1 MDARQSL
8 ARSLRPLAQGVT
20 CAMDGGA
27 AFAGGCKLRDR
38 RSDVTVVECFVCHA
52 QSLVD

>member
-1 MDARQSL
+1 ML
-8 ARSLRPLAQGVT
+8 PLAEGVT

-38 RSDVTVVECFVCHA
+38 RSDGTVCLAHGDG
-52 QSLVD
+52 LLGLN